1 VGEEELT
8 PVRRFLKRLS
18 KRIHVERAILFGS
31 RARGDA
37 LKDSDYDLVLV
48 SSDFAG
54 MHFLDRIALVL
65 DFWDDDRDLQ
75 PLCYTPE
82 EFEAKR
88 QQIGI
93 VRKAVEEGVELVGE
107 G

>member
-1 VGEEELT
+1 MGEEELA
-8 PVRRFLKRLS
+8 PIRRLLKRLS
-18 KRIHVERAILFGS
+18 KHIRIRRAILFGS

-37 LKDSDYDLVLV
+37 LKNSDYDLVLV
-48 SSDFAG
+48 SPDFAG
-54 MHFLDRIALVL
+54 VHFLDRIALVL

-88 QQIGI
+88 RRIGI
-93 VRKAVEEGVELVGE
+93 VRRAVEEGVELVGE